1 MKDVMISKEWFEDVK
16 KANIAHTDVEFDGD
30 FVNVV
35 ILDEVAF
42 DVMSHGLGYA
52 QIQSFKEIESD
63 VIKAISLLKNI
74 SEFVSNDEHYKA
86 TNLLSTIAMNSKEI
100 DSMIDTLKDIQEDIE
115 F

>member
-1 MKDVMISKEWFEDVK
+1 MKDVIITREWFEDVK
-16 KANIAHTDVEFDGD
+16 KAGIAHTDVEFDGD

-35 ILDEVAF
+35 ILDEIAF
-42 DVMSHGLGYA
+42 DIMSHGLGYA
-52 QIQSFKEIESD
+52 QIESFKDIESD
-63 VIKAISLLKNI
+63 IVKAISLLKNI

-86 TNLLSTIAMNSKEI
+86 TNLLSTIAINSREI